1 MTKTTILL
9 ITLSLI
15 IAGLLSFYQYI
26 YKVKNKSTLNLF
38 LTFLRFISYF
48 IVFVLLINPIIS
60 RKTLETSKTP
70 LPIFFDNSQSISE
83 LEASENTTKVFKA
96 LSENSKLKDKFEV
109 QTYLF
114 DDEIYQDKALDFK
127 GKQSKIDQV
136 AKDIKQLYKAPIFPV
151 ILVTDGNQTQG
162 SDYIYS
168 FQSNANVFPV
178 IVGDT
183 TEVEDLKIN
192 QVNVNKYAF
201 LKNKF
206 PVEVFV
212 QYNGQKSIAANVVIS
227 ENGSVIFKETVSLS
241 SNQKVKTVTAL
252 LNANTIGTK
261 KYTINVSSSLAEKNK
276 SNNTK
281 YFAVEVLDQRKEIA
295 LISTLNHPDLGAIKR
310 SIEANQQRKVTIL
323 KPKEINDLTKFN
335 VCIFYQPTS
344 EFSTIISQSKKLG
357 LNAFFITG
365 KSTDFNVMNQSQTDL
380 TFKMA
385 NQKENY
391 VASFNEQFNLF
402 AQDNIGFDYFP
413 PLENGFGSIK
423 TNSNVSVLLGSK
435 INRIEVENPMLCF
448 SENGAN
454 RNAYLLGENIWKWRI
469 ESHVKTKEFTQFD
482 TFMDKI
488 VQFLTTN
495 SAKKSLIVN
504 HESFYN
510 SGEPIEITTQFFNK
524 NYEFDENAKLAINL
538 QNKTKKT
545 SKTYDF
551 LKGNNEYKVS
561 LDNLESGNYSFTVT
575 EKNSNTKYSGSFE
588 ILDFEI
594 EKQFVN
600 ADKNRL
606 EQLAQNTNGKAFYPT
621 NVEALIE
628 NLLANDNYKVI
639 QKEIVKKSPLIDWVW
654 LLILLAITLAT
665 EWFVRKY
672 NGLL

>member
-1 MTKTTILL
+1 MTKTTIFLL
-9 ITLSLI
+9 ILSVL
-15 IAGLLSFYQYI
+15 IAGALSFYQYL
-26 YKVKNKSTLNLF
+26 YKVKNKSNLNLF
-38 LTFLRFISYF
+38 LTFLRFVSYF
-48 IVFVLLINPIIS
+48 TVFLLLINPIIS

-70 LPIFFDNSQSISE
+70 LPIFFDNSQSINE
-83 LEASENTTKVFKA
+83 LEGSEKLKKIYKT
-96 LSENSKLKDKFEV
+96 LSENNSLKDKFEV
-109 QTYLF
+109 QTYSF
-114 DDEIYQDKALDFK
+114 DDKINPNNALDFK
-127 GKQSKIDQV
+127 GKQTKIDAV
-136 AKDIKQLYKAPIFPV
+136 AKDIKQLYKAPLFPV
-151 ILVTDGNQTQG
+151 VLVTDGNQTQG
-162 SDYIYS
+162 NDYVYS

-178 IVGDT
+178 VVGDT

-192 QVNVNKYAF
+192 QVNANKYAF

-206 PVEVFV
+206 PVEIFT
-212 QYNGQKSIAANVVIS
+212 QYNGQNSISTNIS
-227 ENGSVIFKETVSLS
+227 ITENGSVIFKETVSFS
-241 SNQKVKTVTAL
+241 PNQKVKTITAL
-252 LNANTIGTK
+252 LNANSVGTK
-261 KYTINVSSSLAEKNK
+261 KYTVTVSSSLKEKNK
-276 SNNTK
+276 TNNTK

-310 SIEANQQRKVTIL
+310 SIESNQQRKVTIL

-335 VCIFYQPTS
+335 ICIFYQPTN
-344 EFSTIISQSKKLG
+344 EFSTLISQAKKLG

-380 TFKMA
+380 TFKMV

-391 VASFNEQFNLF
+391 VATYKEQFNLF

-413 PLENGFGSIK
+413 PLENGFGAVKI
-423 TNSNVSVLLGSK
+423 NSNVSVLLGAK
-435 INRIEVENPMLCF
+435 INRIDVENPLLCF
-448 SENGAN
+448 AENGAN

-469 ESHVKTKEFTQFD
+469 ESHVKTKEFTKFD
-482 TFMDKI
+482 LFMDKMI
-488 VQFLTTN
+488 QFLTTN
-495 SAKKSLIVN
+495 SAKKSLVVN

-510 SGEPIEITTQFFNK
+510 SGEPIEITAQFFNK
-524 NYEFDENAKLAINL
+524 NYEFDENAKLVINL
-538 QNKTKKT
+538 QNKTKNT

-561 LDNLESGNYSFTVT
+561 LDNLESGNYNFTVT

-606 EQLAQNTNGKAFYPT
+606 EQLAQNTNGKTFYPS

-628 NLLANDNYKVI
+628 NLLANENYKVL

-665 EWFVRKY
+665 EWLVRKY

>member
-1 MTKTTILL
+1 MTKTTIFLL
-9 ITLSLI
+9 LLSLI
-15 IAGLLSFYQYI
+15 IAGLLSFYQYL
-26 YKVKNKSTLNLF
+26 YKVKNKSKLNLF
-38 LTFLRFISYF
+38 LTFLRFVSYF
-48 IVFVLLINPIIS
+48 TVFLLLINPIIS

-83 LEASENTTKVFKA
+83 LEASENTTKIYKA
-96 LSENSKLKDKFEV
+96 LSENSKLKDKFEI

-136 AKDIKQLYKAPIFPV
+136 SKDIKQLYKAPLFPV

-178 IVGDT
+178 VVGDT

-206 PVEVFV
+206 PIEVFS
-212 QYNGQKSIAANVVIS
+212 QYNGQKSITATVTIS
-227 ENGSVIFKETVSLS
+227 ENGSTIFKENIAFSTK
-241 SNQKVKTVTAL
+241 QKVKTVNAL
-252 LNANTIGTK
+252 LNANSIGVK
-261 KYTINVSSSLAEKNK
+261 KYTVSISSNLTEKNK
-276 SNNTK
+276 TNNIK

-295 LISTLNHPDLGAIKR
+295 IISSINHPDLGAIKR

-323 KPKEINDLTKFN
+323 KPKEISDLTKYN
-335 VCIFYQPTS
+335 TCIFYQPNS
-344 EFSTIISQSKKLG
+344 EFSTIISQAKKLG
-357 LNAFFITG
+357 LNVFFITG

-380 TFKMA
+380 TFKMT

-391 VASFNEQFNLF
+391 VATYKDQFNLF
-402 AQDNIGFDYFP
+402 AQDDINFEYFP
-413 PLENGFGSIK
+413 PLENGFGSVK
-423 TNSNVSVLLGSK
+423 TNSNVSILLGSK
-435 INRIEVENPMLCF
+435 INRIEVEIPMLCF
-448 SENGAN
+448 SENGQK
-454 RNAYLLGENIWKWRI
+454 RNAFLLGENIWKWRI
-469 ESHVKTKEFTQFD
+469 ESHVKTKEFTEFD

-488 VQFLTTN
+488 IQFLTTN
-495 SAKKSLIVN
+495 NSKKSLVVT

-510 SGEPIEITTQFFNK
+510 SGEPIEITAQFFNK
-524 NYEFDENAKLAINL
+524 NYEFDENAKLSIAL
-538 QNKTKKT
+538 QNKTKNT

-561 LDNLESGNYSFTVT
+561 LDNLEAGNFSFTVT
-575 EKNSNTKYSGSFE
+575 EKNSNTKYSSSFE

-600 ADKNRL
+600 ADKKRL

-621 NVEALIE
+621 NIDALVDT
-628 NLLANDNYKVI
+628 LLKNENYKAI

-654 LLILLAITLAT
+654 LLVLLAIALAT

>member
-1 MTKTTILL
+1 MTKTTIFLL
-9 ITLSLI
+9 ILSVV
-15 IAGLLSFYQYI
+15 IAGSLSFYQYL
-26 YKVKNKSTLNLF
+26 YKVKNKSKLNLF
-38 LTFLRFISYF
+38 LTFLRFVSYF
-48 IVFVLLINPIIS
+48 TVFLLLINPIIS

-83 LEASENTTKVFKA
+83 LEATENTTKIYKA

-114 DDEIYQDKALDFK
+114 DNEIYQDKALDFK
-127 GKQSKIDQV
+127 GKQTKIDQV
-136 AKDIKQLYKAPIFPV
+136 AKDIKQLYKAPLFPV

-206 PVEVFV
+206 PIEVFA
-212 QYNGQKSIAANVVIS
+212 QYNGQKAISATVSIS
-227 ENGSVIFKETVSLS
+227 ENGSTIFKSTIAFSAK
-241 SNQKVKTVTAL
+241 QKVKTVNAL
-252 LNANTIGTK
+252 LNANSIGVK
-261 KYTINVSSSLAEKNK
+261 KYKVSISSNLTEKNK
-276 SNNTK
+276 TNNNK

-295 LISTLNHPDLGAIKR
+295 LISSINHPDLGAIKR

-323 KPKEINDLTKFN
+323 KPKGINDLSKYN
-335 VCIFYQPTS
+335 ACIFYQPTN
-344 EFSTIISQSKKLG
+344 EFSSIISQAKKLG

-380 TFKMA
+380 TFKMT

-391 VASFNEQFNLF
+391 VANYNEQFNLF
-402 AQDNIGFDYFP
+402 AQEDINFEYFP
-413 PLENGFGSIK
+413 PLENGFGSVK

-435 INRIEVENPMLCF
+435 INRIDVENPMLCF

-469 ESHVKTKEFTQFD
+469 ESHVKTKEFTEFD

-495 SAKKSLIVN
+495 SSKKSLVVT

-510 SGEPIEITTQFFNK
+510 SGEPIEITAQFFNK
-524 NYEFDENAKLAINL
+524 NYEFDENAKLSIAL
-538 QNKTKKT
+538 QNKTKNT

-551 LKGNNEYKVS
+551 LKGNNEYKLS
-561 LDNLESGNYSFTVT
+561 LDNLEAGNYSFTVT
-575 EKNSNTKYSGSFE
+575 EKNSNTKYSSSFE

-600 ADKNRL
+600 ADKSRL
-606 EQLAQNTNGKAFYPT
+606 EQLAQNTSGKAFYPT
-621 NVEALIE
+621 NIDALVDS
-628 NLLANDNYKVI
+628 LLANDNYKAI

-654 LLILLAITLAT
+654 LMVLLAIALAS

>member
-1 MTKTTILL
+1 MTKTTIFLL
-9 ITLSLI
+9 ILSVV
-15 IAGLLSFYQYI
+15 IAGLLSFFQYL
-26 YKVKNKSTLNLF
+26 YKVKNKSTLHLF
-38 LTFLRFISYF
+38 LTFLRFITYF
-48 IVFVLLINPIIS
+48 TVFLLLINPIIS
-60 RKTLETSKTP
+60 RKILETSKTP
-70 LPIFFDNSQSISE
+70 LPILFDNSASINE
-83 LEASENTTKVFKA
+83 LEAAEKAKSIYKA
-96 LSENSKLKDKFEV
+96 LSENNQLKEKFEV

-114 DDEIYQDKALDFK
+114 DDEIYQDKTLDFK

-136 AKDIKQLYKAPIFPV
+136 AKDIKQLYKAPLFPV

-178 IVGDT
+178 ILGDT

-206 PVEVFV
+206 PAEVFV
-212 QYNGQKSIAANVVIS
+212 QYSGQKAVSANVTIS
-227 ENGSVIFKETVSLS
+227 ENGTTIFKETVSFS
-241 SNQKVKTVTAL
+241 ANQKVKTITAL

-261 KYTINVSSSLAEKNK
+261 KYSVTVSSSLVEKNK
-276 SNNTK
+276 INNTK
-281 YFAVEVLDQRKEIA
+281 YFAVEILDQRKEIV
-295 LISTLNHPDLGAIKR
+295 LISSINHPDLGVIKR
-310 SIEANQQRKVTIL
+310 SIESNQQHKVTIV
-323 KPKEINDLTKFN
+323 KPKEISDLTKYN
-335 VCIFYQPTS
+335 TCIFYQPNN
-344 EFSTIISQSKKLG
+344 EFSSVISQAKKIG
-357 LNAFFITG
+357 LNTFFITG

-380 TFKMA
+380 TFKMT

-391 VASFNEQFNLF
+391 VASFKEQFNLF
-402 AQDNIGFDYFP
+402 AQENIGFDFFP

-423 TNSNVSVLLGSK
+423 VNSNVSVLLGSK

-448 SENGAN
+448 AENGTK
-454 RNAYLLGENIWKWRI
+454 RNVYLLGENIWKWRI

-482 TFMDKI
+482 LFMDKI
-488 VQFLTTN
+488 IQFLTTN
-495 SAKKSLIVN
+495 ATKKTLVVN

-510 SGEPIEITTQFFNK
+510 SGEPIEITAQYFNK
-524 NYEFDENAKLAINL
+524 NYEFDEKAKLVIAL
-538 QNKTKKT
+538 QNKTKNT

-561 LDNLESGNYSFTVT
+561 LDNLTSGNYVFTVT
-575 EKNSNTKYSGSFE
+575 EKNSNTKFSSSFE

-606 EQLAQNTNGKAFYPT
+606 EQLAQNTNAKPYYPST
-621 NVEALIE
+621 INDLIE
-628 NLLANDNYKVI
+628 NLLANDSYKSI
-639 QKEIVKKSPLIDWVW
+639 QKEIVKKSPLIDWYW
-654 LLILLAITLAT
+654 LLVILAIALTT

>member
-1 MTKTTILL
+1 MTKTTIFLL
-9 ITLSLI
+9 ILSVV
-15 IAGLLSFYQYI
+15 IAGSLSFYQYL
-26 YKVKNKSTLNLF
+26 YKVKNKSKLNLF
-38 LTFLRFISYF
+38 LTFLRFVSYF
-48 IVFVLLINPIIS
+48 TVFLLLINPIIS

-83 LEASENTTKVFKA
+83 LEATENTTKIYKA

-114 DDEIYQDKALDFK
+114 DNEIYQDKALDFK
-127 GKQSKIDQV
+127 GKQTKIDQV
-136 AKDIKQLYKAPIFPV
+136 AKDIKQLYKAPLFPV

-206 PVEVFV
+206 PIEVFA
-212 QYNGQKSIAANVVIS
+212 QYNGQKAISATVSIS
-227 ENGSVIFKETVSLS
+227 ENGSTIFKSTIAFSAK
-241 SNQKVKTVTAL
+241 QKVQTVNAL
-252 LNANTIGTK
+252 LNANSIGVK
-261 KYTINVSSSLAEKNK
+261 KYTVSISSNLTEKNK
-276 SNNTK
+276 TNNTK

-295 LISTLNHPDLGAIKR
+295 LISSINHPDLGAIKR
-310 SIEANQQRKVTIL
+310 SIEGNQQRKVTIL
-323 KPKEINDLTKFN
+323 KPKEINDLSKYN
-335 VCIFYQPTS
+335 VCIFYQPTN
-344 EFSTIISQSKKLG
+344 EFSSIISQAKKLG

-380 TFKMA
+380 TFKMT

-391 VASFNEQFNLF
+391 VANYNEQFNLF
-402 AQDNIGFDYFP
+402 AQEDINFEYFP
-413 PLENGFGSIK
+413 PLENGFGSVK
-423 TNSNVSVLLGSK
+423 TNSNVSILLGSK
-435 INRIEVENPMLCF
+435 INRIEVDIPMLCF
-448 SENGAN
+448 SENGQN
-454 RNAYLLGENIWKWRI
+454 RNAFLLGENIWKWRI
-469 ESHVKTKEFTQFD
+469 ESYVKTKEFTEFD

-495 SAKKSLIVN
+495 ISKKSLVVT

-510 SGEPIEITTQFFNK
+510 SGEPIEIAAQFFNK

-538 QNKTKKT
+538 QNKTKNT
-545 SKTYDF
+545 FNTYDF

-561 LDNLESGNYSFTVT
+561 LDNLEAGNYNFTVT
-575 EKNSNTKYSGSFE
+575 EKNSNTKYLGSFE

-606 EQLAQNTNGKAFYPT
+606 VQLAQNTNGKSFYPT
-621 NVEALIE
+621 NIDALVD
-628 NLLANDNYKVI
+628 NLLINDNYKAI
-639 QKEIVKKSPLIDWVW
+639 QKEIVKKSPLIDLVW
-654 LLILLAITLAT
+654 LLILLAIALAT

>member
-1 MTKTTILL
+1 
-9 ITLSLI
+9 
-15 IAGLLSFYQYI
+15 
-26 YKVKNKSTLNLF
+26 
-38 LTFLRFISYF
+38 LTFLRFTSYF
-48 IVFVLLINPIIS
+48 TVFLLLINPIIS
-60 RKTLETSKTP
+60 LKKLEIYKTP

-83 LEASENTTKVFKA
+83 LEATENTIKIYKI
-96 LSENSKLKDKFEV
+96 LSENNKLKDKFEV

-114 DDEIYQDKALDFK
+114 DDEIYQDKDLNFK

-136 AKDIKQLYKAPIFPV
+136 AKEIKQLYKAPLFPV

-162 SDYIYS
+162 SDYMYS

-192 QVNVNKYAF
+192 QVNVNKYVF

-206 PVEVFV
+206 PIEIFT
-212 QYNGQKSIAANVVIS
+212 QYSGQKSFTASVTIS
-227 ENGSVIFKETVSLS
+227 ENGSTIFKENVSFS
-241 SNQKVKTVTAL
+241 PKQKVKTVNAL
-252 LNANTIGTK
+252 LNANSIGVK
-261 KYTINVSSSLAEKNK
+261 KYTVSISSNLSEKNQA
-276 SNNTK
+276 NNTK
-281 YFAVEVLDQRKEIA
+281 YCVVEVLDQRKEIA
-295 LISTLNHPDLGAIKR
+295 LISAINHPDLGTIKR
-310 SIEANQQRKVTIL
+310 SIEANQQRKVKIL
-323 KPKEINDLTKFN
+323 KPKEISDLTKYN
-335 VCIFYQPTS
+335 VCIFYQPTN
-344 EFSTIISQSKKLG
+344 EFFTIISQAKKLG

-380 TFKMA
+380 TFKMS

-391 VASFNEQFNLF
+391 SATFNNQFNLF
-402 AQDNIGFDYFP
+402 AQEDINFEYLP
-413 PLENGFGSIK
+413 PLENGYGSVK
-423 TNSNVSVLLGSK
+423 TNSNVSTLLGSK
-435 INRIEVENPMLCF
+435 INRIQVDIPMLCF
-448 SENGAN
+448 SENAQN

-469 ESHVKTKEFTQFD
+469 ESHVKTKEFTEFD

-488 VQFLTTN
+488 IQFLTTN
-495 SAKKSLIVN
+495 SSKKSLDVT

-510 SGEPIEITTQFFNK
+510 SGEPIEITAQFFNK
-524 NYEFDENAKLAINL
+524 NYEFDENAKLSIAL
-538 QNKTKKT
+538 QNKTKNT

-561 LDNLESGNYSFTVT
+561 LDNLEAGNYSFTVT
-575 EKNSNTKYSGSFE
+575 EKNSNTKYSSSFE

-600 ADKNRL
+600 ADKSRL

-621 NVEALIE
+621 NIDALVN

-639 QKEIVKKSPLIDWVW
+639 QKEIIKKSPLIDWVW
-654 LLILLAITLAT
+654 LLVLLVVTLAT

>member
-1 MTKTTILL
+1 MTKTTIFLL
-9 ITLSLI
+9 ILSVV
-15 IAGLLSFYQYI
+15 IAGSLSFYQYL
-26 YKVKNKSTLNLF
+26 YKVKNKSKLNLF
-38 LTFLRFISYF
+38 LTFLRFVSYF
-48 IVFVLLINPIIS
+48 TVFLLLINPIIS

-83 LEASENTTKVFKA
+83 LEATENTTKIYKA

-114 DDEIYQDKALDFK
+114 DNEIYQDKALDFK
-127 GKQSKIDQV
+127 GKQTKIDQV
-136 AKDIKQLYKAPIFPV
+136 AKDIKQLYKAPLFPV

-206 PVEVFV
+206 PIEVFA
-212 QYNGQKSIAANVVIS
+212 QYNGQKAISATVSIS
-227 ENGSVIFKETVSLS
+227 ENGSTIFKSTIAFSAK
-241 SNQKVKTVTAL
+241 QKVQTVNAL
-252 LNANTIGTK
+252 LNANSIGVK
-261 KYTINVSSSLAEKNK
+261 KYTVSISSNLTEKNK
-276 SNNTK
+276 TNNTK

-295 LISTLNHPDLGAIKR
+295 LISSINHPDLGAIKR
-310 SIEANQQRKVTIL
+310 SIEGNQQRKVTIL
-323 KPKEINDLTKFN
+323 KPKEINDLSKYN
-335 VCIFYQPTS
+335 VCIFYQPTN
-344 EFSTIISQSKKLG
+344 EFSSIISQAKKLG

-365 KSTDFNVMNQSQTDL
+365 KSTDFNVINQSQTDL
-380 TFKMA
+380 TFKMT

-391 VASFNEQFNLF
+391 VANYNEQFNLF
-402 AQDNIGFDYFP
+402 AQEDINFEYFP
-413 PLENGFGSIK
+413 PLENGFGSVK
-423 TNSNVSVLLGSK
+423 TNSNVSILLGSK
-435 INRIEVENPMLCF
+435 INRIEVDIPMLCF
-448 SENGAN
+448 SENGQN
-454 RNAYLLGENIWKWRI
+454 RNAFLLGENIWKWRI
-469 ESHVKTKEFTQFD
+469 ESYVKTKEFTEFD

-495 SAKKSLIVN
+495 ISKKSLVVT

-510 SGEPIEITTQFFNK
+510 SGEPIEIAAQFFNK

-538 QNKTKKT
+538 QNKTKNT
-545 SKTYDF
+545 FNTYDF

-561 LDNLESGNYSFTVT
+561 LDNLEAGNYNFTVT
-575 EKNSNTKYSGSFE
+575 EKNSNTKYLGSFE

-606 EQLAQNTNGKAFYPT
+606 VQLAQNTNGKSFYPT
-621 NVEALIE
+621 NIDALVD
-628 NLLANDNYKVI
+628 NLLINDNYKAI
-639 QKEIVKKSPLIDWVW
+639 QKEIVKKSPLIDLVW
-654 LLILLAITLAT
+654 LLILLAIALAT